1 TGTEKGHALFAGKTN
16 GAQRTL
22 GRGIRAARHAPDAV
36 VGHQRGVIL
45 NTVGGQPVMLD
56 CHTQGLAGKA
66 QRLGN
71 GPVRGDRRIEVP
83 HQSNLESTLAV
94 HALIPL
100 LHGGLPATIRWRLCK
115 NNWHIDKQRLHEC
128 NIESSTPTF
137 PWCSP
142 WCVVVPWRGP
152 QTCYRWTYPPCSAP
166 CAGWRLLWGWRCSRR
181 AVAATNPSK
190 PHAPWPNRP
199 NAPSRRWMPRAWPWN
214 WASRWSAVRCV

>member
-1 TGTEKGHALFAGKTN
+1 MFADIQQGTGQRSDQGRLRLRRQFGVLDVSPTQAVARVFQQGVLEAATGTEKGHALFAGKTN

-45 NTVGGQPVMLD
+45 HTVGGQPVMLD
-56 CHTQGLAGKA
+56 CHTQGLAGQT

-71 GPVRGDRRIEVP
+71 GPLRGDRRIEVP
-83 HQSNLESTLAV
+83 HQSNLDSTLAV

-100 LHGGLPATIRWRLCK
+100 LHGGLPATIRWRLRN
-115 NNWHIDKQRLHEC
+115 NNWQIDKQRLHAC
-128 NIESSTPTF
+128 NIESSTPTS

-152 QTCYRWTYPPCSAP
+152 QTCCRWTSPPCSAP
-166 CAGWRLLWGWRCSRR
+166 CAGWRLLWEW
-181 AVAATNPSK
+181 
-190 PHAPWPNRP
+190 
-199 NAPSRRWMPRAWPWN
+199 
-214 WASRWSAVRCV
+214 